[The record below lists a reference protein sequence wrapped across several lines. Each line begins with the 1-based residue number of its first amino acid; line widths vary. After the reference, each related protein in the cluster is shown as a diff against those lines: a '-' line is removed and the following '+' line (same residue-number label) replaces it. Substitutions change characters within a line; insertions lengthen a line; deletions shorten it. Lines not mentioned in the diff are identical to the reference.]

1 MPEEIILL
9 TGEAE
14 APHLASVL
22 QNHRP
27 ELPVFIA
34 QNRDQV
40 EATCLAPEP
49 AGGSRR
55 LIAYCTSVIVP
66 AAVIDEMS
74 GPAYNFHPGPPTYPG
89 ARAASF
95 AIYEGAGRFGAT
107 AHVMEERV
115 DAGPIVGVDWF
126 DVPDGVK
133 FMDLELMA
141 YKALFSLFNR
151 LARHLATD
159 DAPLPE
165 ISVQWSSRKT
175 TEQEFQAM
183 QELVADMS
191 EDEIRLRYRAFG

>member
-1 MPEEIILL
+1 
-9 TGEAE
+9 
-14 APHLASVL
+14 
-22 QNHRP
+22 
-27 ELPVFIA
+27 
-34 QNRDQV
+34 
-40 EATCLAPEP
+40 
-49 AGGSRR
+49 
-55 LIAYCTSVIVP
+55 
-66 AAVIDEMS
+66 
-74 GPAYNFHPGPPTYPG
+74 
-89 ARAASF
+89 
-95 AIYEGAGRFGAT
+95 
-107 AHVMEERV
+107 MEERV

-165 ISVQWSSRKT
+165 ISVQWSGRKT